1 MDTTMTPMDEKNPT
15 DFQLLD
21 LDPVGF
27 RVKLHKFERSDLS
40 HHPMLTTEIKLY
52 KNMSSND

>member
-1 MDTTMTPMDEKNPT
+1 MTPMDEKNPT